1 MLVLHHIQIIILSY
15 PIPILTMFP
24 MSIGSRQTSNTNAN
38 TNTNTNNA
46 NTNANANTTSTS
58 RLMPLELN
66 RNTLIGLL
74 NYNSS
79 MSKHT
84 LLKLSATWCKPCKIL
99 KPYAIAA
106 TNKLPTNIE
115 CYEIDVDQSEDLYA
129 LLKKQRMVN
138 GIPVF
143 LFYEC
148 GNMTHIPNDS
158 VTGLNYPSLD
168 SFFDRCKN
176 KGISLQNYMSWNG
189 QN

>member
-1 MLVLHHIQIIILSY
+1 
-15 PIPILTMFP
+15 MFP
-24 MSIGSRQTSNTNAN
+24 MSIGPSQTSNATNANTNAN
-38 TNTNTNNA
+38 TNTTSLNPPP
-46 NTNANANTTSTS
+46 STS

-115 CYEIDVDQSEDLYA
+115 CYEVDVDQSDDLYA